1 MSIRDELNESRA
13 SPDSSL
19 DHAPFGSSPPINIRY
34 ISSVYLAQ
42 SSLSSDVSLYDF
54 SHSVAPGIRQM
65 NNVEIEEGNVS
76 GTETFTH

>member
-1 MSIRDELNESRA
+1 MSIRDELNESRT
-13 SPDSSL
+13 SPDSLL
-19 DHAPFGSSPPINIRY
+19 DHTPFGSSPPINIRY

-65 NNVEIEEGNVS
+65 NDVEMEGGNVS
-76 GTETFTH
+76 SIETLTL